1 MLESIKV
8 LAFTHYLQGPLA
20 AQMLGDFGAEVIKV
34 EPPSGAF
41 ERKWSGMNS
50 YINGISVYSF
60 AANRSQKSLSVDLKT
75 EEGRAVAVKLAKTTD
90 ILIENYRPGVME
102 RMHLG
107 YEDLKKENP
116 GLIYCSCSAFGNG
129 GPYRDSPG
137 QDLLAQAMSGIMVQ
151 SGRMS
156 DPPIA
161 IGSAVVDKHAAV
173 LAVMGVLAALYEKRR
188 TGQGK
193 KVECCL
199 LDAALD
205 LQVEPMDIFLN
216 GFPLYERSA
225 SGISSRTGQA
235 PYGVFQTSDGYLCLS
250 MIPLETLAKIFED
263 DSFLD
268 WVEDGQFVRREEIN
282 EKVAKWMLTNTN
294 AYWMQ
299 RLDQFGA
306 WYSAVNTYQ
315 DVEENPQVQWNEY
328 FNEMEHPVAGKIRL
342 LSQPVRFDGKTYKGT
357 CAPPLLGQNSIE
369 ILSSL
374 GYSEEEIARFV
385 KEKIV
390 VAAKNNPTAGR

>member
-20 AQMLGDFGAEVIKV
+20 AQMLGDLGAEVIKV
-34 EPPSGAF
+34 EPLSGAF

-75 EEGRAVAVKLAKTTD
+75 AEGRAIAVKLAKTAD

-102 RMHLG
+102 RLCLG

-116 GLIYCSCSAFGNG
+116 GLIYCSCSAFGSG
-129 GPYRDSPG
+129 GPYRNFPG

-151 SGRMS
+151 SGRKS

-263 DSFLD
+263 NSFLD
-268 WVEDGQFVRREEIN
+268 WVADGQFVRREEIN
-282 EKVAKWMLTNTN
+282 EKVAEWMLTNTN

-306 WYSAVNTYQ
+306 WYSTINTYQ
-315 DVEENPQVQWNEY
+315 DVEEDPQVQWNEY
-328 FNEMEHPVAGKIRL
+328 FNEMDHPVAGKIRL

-357 CAPPLLGQNSIE
+357 CAPPLLGQNSVE

-374 GYSEEEIARFV
+374 GYSEQEIARFM
-385 KEKIV
+385 KEKII
-390 VAAKNNPTAGR
+390 VAAEKVEK